1 MFFADVNI
9 YLVVGFSF
17 KPPGM
22 STPAAP
28 SSFSFSTPLSSA
40 APSSFSFSTPLSS
53 AAPSSFSFSNPLS
66 SAANA
71 TAVTTAVGSQ
81 PPSFTFG
88 RPVQLGGASANASG
102 AFSFPETSGFSF
114 KPPQPTVSENKG
126 E

>member
-40 APSSFSFSTPLSS
+40 APSSFSFS
-53 AAPSSFSFSNPLS
+53 NPLS

-71 TAVTTAVGSQ
+71 TAVTTAVSSQ